1 MAFHLK
7 SIVSFSHFFSFL
19 EIQGNR
25 ITAIRRLLQHTKK
38 AYTGILIRAA
48 VPEELYMVIQDE
60 QIAIDLFKDKMHLKG
75 RQSTL
80 PTSEGFVWNQLV
92 SNVSTP
98 YIFAAIDVLYVD
110 PIDVNMIRM
119 VRMYTCL
126 ILSLYYNV

>member
-1 MAFHLK
+1 ML
-7 SIVSFSHFFSFL
+7 
-19 EIQGNR
+19 IQGNR
-25 ITAIRRLLQHTKK
+25 ITAIRQLLQHTKT
-38 AYTGILIRAA
+38 AYPGILIRAA

-80 PTSEGFVWNQLV
+80 PTSAGFVWNQLV

-98 YIFAAIDVLYVD
+98 YIFAAIDVLYID

-119 VRMYTCL
+119 VIIIYHVCIYTT
-126 ILSLYYNV
+126 YV

>member
-1 MAFHLK
+1 M
-7 SIVSFSHFFSFL
+7 IPNIFL

-38 AYTGILIRAA
+38 AYPGILIRAV

-80 PTSEGFVWNQLV
+80 PTSEGFVWTQLV

-119 VRMYTCL
+119 VRIIYHVC
-126 ILSLYYNV
+126 IYIK